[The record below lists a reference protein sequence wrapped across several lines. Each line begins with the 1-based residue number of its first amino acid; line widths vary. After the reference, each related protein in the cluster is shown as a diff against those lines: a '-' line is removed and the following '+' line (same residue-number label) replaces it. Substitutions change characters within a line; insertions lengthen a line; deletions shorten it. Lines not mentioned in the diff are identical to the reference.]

1 MENMSDVKNMF
12 TQFIDTLTANMKP
25 TVRTHS
31 FNYVMAL
38 MLPPEKK
45 RKSIVAITELVS
57 NVNQSTMNRAMKS
70 IDPVQ
75 LLRNW
80 ILSLKDEIDNHPVIL
95 VIDDTL
101 NEHPGSVVM
110 KAIAWFHDRK
120 IGKSVKAHQIVTTGL
135 YDTVTERFYPFVIKL
150 YKKKEYC
157 KVNGQE
163 FKTKI
168 DLVADFLMNAY
179 ENFNVVKVV
188 TDSWYASSDFLKNAK
203 LFVTELKCNRV
214 VKQSEVSVVRG
225 KHDKTG
231 WMSLD
236 ELANLMKENLTDR
249 AGMNILPTY
258 GKYLMTKV
266 SLTNGLAVSL
276 LILYDKKHNSY
287 KYLISNEET
296 ITIEEYLKIWR
307 VRWMI
312 EEFHKD
318 GKALGLGVYQTRDEV
333 MPLIHGVS
341 LIFAYTLL
349 AKMARESQRMFGEI
363 VKTIGE
369 CSRLLKKLSFFK
381 KDYKSFLFTG

>member
-1 MENMSDVKNMF
+1 
-12 TQFIDTLTANMKP
+12 
-25 TVRTHS
+25 
-31 FNYVMAL
+31 MA
-38 MLPPEKK
+38 
-45 RKSIVAITELVS
+45 T
-57 NVNQSTMNRAMKS
+57 
-70 IDPVQ
+70 
-75 LLRNW
+75 
-80 ILSLKDEIDNHPVIL
+80 
-95 VIDDTL
+95 
-101 NEHPGSVVM
+101 
-110 KAIAWFHDRK
+110 
-120 IGKSVKAHQIVTTGL
+120 
-135 YDTVTERFYPFVIKL
+135 
-150 YKKKEYC
+150 
-157 KVNGQE
+157 
-163 FKTKI
+163 
-168 DLVADFLMNAY
+168 DFLMNAY

-258 GKYLMTKV
+258 VKYLMTKV
-266 SLTNGLAVSL
+266 SLSNGLVVSL

-349 AKMARESQRMFGEI
+349 AKMARESRRMFGEI
-363 VKTIGE
+363 VKAIGE
-369 CSRLLKKLSFFK
+369 CSRLLKKLLFFK